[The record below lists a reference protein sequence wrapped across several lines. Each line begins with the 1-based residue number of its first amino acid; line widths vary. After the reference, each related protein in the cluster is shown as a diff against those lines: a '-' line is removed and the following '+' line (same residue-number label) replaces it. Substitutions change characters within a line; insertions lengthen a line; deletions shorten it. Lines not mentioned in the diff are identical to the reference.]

1 MVFYHFDD
9 STLARARTGSRVLWY
24 PAHGDQCF
32 SHQSYLRPRRARYR
46 LTCGPSLGY
55 HRPKEG
61 VF

>member
-9 STLARARTGSRVLWY
+9 STLARARTGSRVL
-24 PAHGDQCF
+24 C
-32 SHQSYLRPRRARYR
+32 RARYR